1 MDAPGLIPKLLEVYA
16 DGAFPMADPRTG
28 DIAFYTS
35 DPRALV
41 PLDDAFHTP
50 RSVER
55 DLRRARFEFRTD
67 TAFEAVVSGCA
78 RPRRGAEPEDA
89 WLDGTIAG
97 WSVALHAAGHAHSLE
112 AWASD
117 ENGDE
122 ALVGGIY
129 GVSIGSAFL
138 GESMFH
144 RARPRRADGAR
155 DPLDGTGASSACLV
169 ALQRHLRAC
178 GFTIFDAQIPNPHTE
193 RFGLREVPLD
203 DYRRALAH
211 AAGDP
216 ARWRPLPDDDRLP
229 SPP

>member
-1 MDAPGLIPKLLEVYA
+1 MDVPDLVPKLLEVYA
-16 DGAFPMADPRTG
+16 DGAFPMADARTG
-28 DIAFYTS
+28 TIGFYTA
-35 DPRALV
+35 DPRVLV
-41 PLDDAFHTP
+41 PLDESFHTP
-50 RSVER
+50 RTVDR
-55 DLRRARFEFRTD
+55 DIRRARFRFRTD

-97 WSVALHAAGHAHSLE
+97 WLVELHHAGHAHSLE

-144 RARPRRADGAR
+144 RARPRRDDNSR

-169 ALQRHLRAC
+169 PLHRHLRDCAY
-178 GFTIFDAQIPNPHTE
+178 TLFDAQIPNPHTE
-193 RFGLREVPLD
+193 RFGLREVRLD
-203 DYRRALAH
+203 DYRRSLAK
-211 AAGDP
+211 AASDP
-216 ARWRPLPDDDRLP
+216 DRWRPLPA
-229 SPP
+229 